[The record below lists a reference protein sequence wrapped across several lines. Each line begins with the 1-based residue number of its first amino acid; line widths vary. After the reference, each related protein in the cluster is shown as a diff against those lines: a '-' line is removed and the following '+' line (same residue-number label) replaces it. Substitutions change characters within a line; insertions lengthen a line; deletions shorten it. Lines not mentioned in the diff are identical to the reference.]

1 MWCPD
6 TETGIGARLRE
17 GARLGDE
24 EGGVQEAGE
33 PVVSRDMPRR
43 YSGASLSRMVS
54 SSEASLS
61 NVVRRW

>member
-1 MWCPD
+1 MGCPD
-6 TETGIGARLRE
+6 TETGIGART
-17 GARLGDE
+17 GVE

-33 PVVSRDMPRR
+33 PVVSRDTPRR
-43 YSGASLSRMVS
+43 CSGASLSRMVS

>member
-1 MWCPD
+1 MGCPD
-6 TETGIGARLRE
+6 TETGIGARPE
-17 GARLGDE
+17 DE
-24 EGGVQEAGE
+24 EGGAQEAGE

-43 YSGASLSRMVS
+43 CSGASLSRMVS